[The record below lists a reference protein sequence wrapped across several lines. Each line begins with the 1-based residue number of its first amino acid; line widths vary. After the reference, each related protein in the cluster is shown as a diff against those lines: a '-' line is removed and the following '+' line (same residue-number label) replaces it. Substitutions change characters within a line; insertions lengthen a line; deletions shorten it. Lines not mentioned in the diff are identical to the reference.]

1 MQLDCTIP
9 NVSGQSWR
17 VADEAAIGWQVYDPE
32 SGIFL
37 YEGEW
42 IRLAGDV
49 PHGGSAEISTEI
61 SLPQADGLYRI
72 YVSPIDRRTGW
83 LYARGE
89 EFLIV
94 DAEVVGGEARIL
106 SRQRTTLAR
115 LRRERLLPAVGRL
128 LRAPF
133 AELWRHRDLIGSMT
147 RRDIL
152 ARYRGSFGDT
162 AWAVLHPLLLMATY
176 FFVFGVVLQSR
187 FGNDPSKT
195 GFALYFLA
203 GMLPWLAFSEPLSRA
218 PHLIPEHRNFVK
230 KLVFPVGILP
240 VTVTIAGAVTSL
252 FATAIFL
259 VALLIVRGGIPWTAM
274 LLPVLFLPQLL
285 FTFGLCWFLAALGVY
300 LRDLTQVMTFVL
312 ALWFF
317 LTPICYPETSLPASL
332 IPVLA
337 QNPMFQIVRGY
348 RLLLLEGTLP
358 AGPMLLKL
366 WGLSLCVFLGGHAWF
381 TRLRRTF
388 ADVV

>member
-9 NVSGQSWR
+9 NVTGQSWR

-32 SGIFL
+32 TGIFL
-37 YEGEW
+37 YEGDW
-42 IRLAGDV
+42 VRLAQDV
-49 PHGGSAEISTEI
+49 PHGESARLAMDV
-61 SLPQADGLYRI
+61 SLPSADGLYRI

-83 LYARGE
+83 LYTRGG
-89 EFLIV
+89 EFLVV
-94 DAEVVGGEARIL
+94 DAEVVGGETRIL
-106 SRQRTTLAR
+106 STNRTTLSR
-115 LRRERLLPAVGRL
+115 LRRARLLPAVRRL
-128 LRAPF
+128 MLDPF
-133 AELWRHRDLIGSMT
+133 AELWRHRELIGSMT

-203 GMLPWLAFSEPLSRA
+203 GMLPWLAFSEPLARA
-218 PHLIPEHRNFVK
+218 AQLIPEHRNFVK

-240 VTVTIAGAVTSL
+240 VNVTIAGAVTSL

-259 VALLIVRGGIPWTAM
+259 VALAIVRGGIPWTAV
-274 LLPVLFLPQLL
+274 LLPVLFVPQLL

-312 ALWFF
+312 TLWFF
-317 LTPICYPETSLPASL
+317 LTPICYPETSLPVPL

-358 AGPMLLKL
+358 AWPMLVKL
-366 WGLSLCVFLGGHAWF
+366 WGLSVCVFVLGHAWF
-381 TRLRRTF
+381 ARLRRTF